1 MFLITMWC
9 PANSHHRFSL
19 TDWIDDLGLFQ
30 EVYRVE
36 QFLVVG
42 RKAGSEC
49 IANIYE
55 STDCLT

>member
-1 MFLITMWC
+1 MWC